1 MMLKSLLIGMFFIYF
16 LAGHVYAEDYN
27 DIFWGMLKQEDQDIV
42 FVRCD
47 SPSLKMKIVRTA
59 DANQENIEKAYKTF
73 TNSKKQSVY
82 FAFIGNVKDSGNGN
96 YVFNMHDVME
106 TKTGNCNLTDAL
118 NNWSVSQ

>member
-1 MMLKSLLIGMFFIYF
+1 MLKSLLTGMFFIYF

>member
-1 MMLKSLLIGMFFIYF
+1 MMLKSLLTGMFFIYF
-16 LAGHVYAEDYN
+16 LAGNVYAEDYN

-59 DANQENIEKAYKTF
+59 DANQENIEKAYQTF